1 MKTKILVAIVAAVV
15 VDYTAPAQTNLTLVD
30 TTTPHTNATWST
42 GSTISALSKGWTNVS
57 YTTTNP
63 AAVYYGDSAPTAYGK
78 INNSLTYLNSQQ
90 ISNATKLAQVAA
102 ENLVFSLMV
111 TNLNGSNLMNGTV
124 SSNKLDAATLSW
136 LGSLGGGGGG
146 STMNYDSGNITS
158 DGSGNIN
165 AVGFK
170 GSLIDYVSSA
180 GSSGNYAKANGD
192 GTWQWEPWPA
202 TLNYDSANITSDGS
216 GNLTATTVKSGL
228 TDSGYST
235 GTYGYTAVAMGDGTW
250 TWMAAGTGGVTN
262 IVFTNT
268 VTLAPGS
275 SATATNV
282 GVVDGI
288 AYFSIGIPAGAPGTN
303 FVTAYALTNS
313 VFSSQQLTL
322 LNTNFTFASSNYLGV
337 FTNVMSVR
345 VTAPQVGG
353 GGAAPPVSANYWVWY
368 STNNMTSW
376 TTNPPNYLTNIAY
389 VAVTVDGTGAG
400 RVDIFSVDRPE
411 LDGRLNNFTRQRV
424 RVADPTNSL
433 EAVNKQTMET
443 AIANAVANQWQTST
457 NGDTY
462 YYGPN
467 SKRVFALRKSD
478 LIYSTNITSAIV
490 STNFTVSLAVTNFVY
505 GWQLQM
511 SPALELTSGFQPI
524 SYYTLTTNTGIATF
538 AIPLYLLPADKAFFR
553 IVSPQTA
560 GVVSDWPVQTPY
572 VWFGTNVNFLTNTV
586 THSTNSTLGYGA
598 GLMTM
603 DTNYIYVSIGSNAWR
618 RISIPTNT
626 W

>member
-1 MKTKILVAIVAAVV
+1 MLKAKHIMRPVKTRPTPRAGLGTRMSQAIERTTGKKPCGFCRAVRDMIDKLESKLKGTPMKTLLATILLTSTIWSAKAL
-15 VDYTAPAQTNLTLVD
+15 DWTYSTNLYYNLSY
-30 TTTPHTNATWST
+30 PTNIYMGTNGTDGAT
-42 GSTISALSKGWTNVS
+42 N
-57 YTTTNP
+57 
-63 AAVYYGDSAPTAYGK
+63 GDSFYVWG
-78 INNSLTYLNSQQ
+78 
-90 ISNATKLAQVAA
+90 TKLNAFM
-102 ENLVFSLMV
+102 NLTQRRYL
-111 TNLNGSNLMNGTV
+111 
-124 SSNKLDAATLSW
+124 A
-136 LGSLGGGGGG
+136 GGG
-146 STMNYDSGNITS
+146 TS
-158 DGSGNIN
+158 
-165 AVGFK
+165 
-170 GSLIDYVSSA
+170 
-180 GSSGNYAKANGD
+180 
-192 GTWQWEPWPA
+192 
-202 TLNYDSANITSDGS
+202 
-216 GNLTATTVKSGL
+216 
-228 TDSGYST
+228 
-235 GTYGYTAVAMGDGTW
+235 
-250 TWMAAGTGGVTN
+250 GVTS

-322 LNTNFTFASSNYLGV
+322 LNTNFTFALSNYLGV

-376 TTNPPNYLTNIAY
+376 TTNPPNYLTNIAH

-400 RVDIFSVDRPE
+400 KVDIFSVDRPE
-411 LDGRLNNFTRQRV
+411 LDWRLNNFTRQRV

-538 AIPLYLLPADKAFFR
+538 AIPLYLLPVDKAFFR

-603 DTNYIYVSIGSNAWR
+603 DTNYLYLSIGSNTWR